1 SNSHVYGRRWS
12 IDRISM
18 ALEQLTPDQQQVY
31 WEVKEWFPHAS
42 RAALITHIGQ
52 GLDALIA
59 LCDDGTIPQDDYDP
73 EDLKAEEQRETTEL
87 ERAMRASVLTEQHSQ
102 LLQQPH
108 QLEPQVVRVMHV
120 GAATAGLAAGAAA
133 PLLQQLQQPVAAA
146 SKPTAAAAAAAAAAP
161 PPAQAQP
168 QCSICKKSTSSV
180 ARCHWPINKATGD
193 LKEEDPNAHACCA
206 KCLTSRYVFKKITI
220 TSRVA
225 ISCLKK
231 GCTREIHQDRLVSD
245 AGLKPALAHWML
257 GFTEVTVG
265 NARRDNT
272 VRELKRA
279 REEEPEITD
288 EERERLTVIMDHMD
302 HDKFAYL
309 VDQLPGV
316 DFIWLLDNI
325 DCGTVEMIL
334 DRREHEDTVPKRR
347 RRRLDKK
354 GVTNLVEDRLKMET
368 TYVCGIC
375 CEEAATALGVPC
387 VQTGGG
393 GDAPSEQ
400 HLFCGS
406 CIRGHATAAAQEQ
419 PTIVR
424 AGLGLRCMAD
434 NCTGVLIY
442 AHVEPL
448 LEAGVRELLEEK
460 IAAAALAA
468 AAVNVERCQRCPFA
482 AIVDL
487 PIGEQQ
493 TFACRRC
500 AFEYCRYGSGTAGA

>member
-1 SNSHVYGRRWS
+1 M
-12 IDRISM
+12 DC
-18 ALEQLTPDQQQVY
+18 LQ
-31 WEVKEWFPHAS
+31 
-42 RAALITHIGQ
+42 
-52 GLDALIA
+52 ALIA

-87 ERAMRASVLTEQHSQ
+87 ERAMRASV
-102 LLQQPH
+102 
-108 QLEPQVVRVMHV
+108 
-120 GAATAGLAAGAAA
+120 
-133 PLLQQLQQPVAAA
+133 
-146 SKPTAAAAAAAAAAP
+146 
-161 PPAQAQP
+161 
-168 QCSICKKSTSSV
+168 CSICKKSTSSV

-500 AFEYCRYGSGTAGA
+500 AFEYCRYGSYDETLAVFIENFLIDC